1 MPIIPKTLFI
11 RLLGK
16 GKTQQQA
23 INEILAFPEDDN
35 VLRFQNYS
43 DVASGIN
50 FEKRKQFLAL
60 FDLVINGQVEKVFIN

>member
-1 MPIIPKTLFI
+1 LPIIPKTLFI